1 MPALQAVS
9 VINKRNAVAA
19 FLTADWSL
27 IMSYCV
33 NCGVKLDESLER
45 CPLCNTPVIN
55 PNEVAYNH
63 SVPPFPR
70 ENGQV
75 ETVKNKDVAILYSL
89 VLIAAGAS
97 CGLLNLLVFNN
108 SAWSLYVIGICI
120 ILWVLAI
127 PAFIY
132 SKLPVYFSLLFDGL
146 AIGLYEYLITFNT
159 PSSRW
164 FYELAL
170 PITGVVTLLAIILA
184 ALCRRI
190 SSSFLATALYLFAE
204 IAILC
209 ISIELLIRRFLA
221 EPYLLTWSAVVLTAC
236 AIIIVAL
243 ITMLS
248 RKRLRGAVRRRLHF

>member
-120 ILWVLAI
+120 ILWVLAM
-127 PAFIY
+127 
-132 SKLPVYFSLLFDGL
+132 PVYFSLLFDGL